1 MFQLNEVVNM
11 FGRQKKERV
20 SLQEHNEEL
29 FLAVVKNLRMVFD
42 PESPVNVYDLGL
54 IYNLDIDEDHTV
66 YVRMTLTAP
75 NCPEAE
81 TIPGRIQQAVQ
92 DAEGVEDVDMELV
105 FDPPWTRERMS
116 TAALLALGLI

>member
-1 MFQLNEVVNM
+1 M
-11 FGRQKKERV
+11 FGNSKKERKP
-20 SLQEHNEEL
+20 LQEYDEEL
-29 FLAVVKNLRMVFD
+29 FLVVVKNLRMVFD
-42 PESPVNVYDLGL
+42 PEIPVNIYDLGL
-54 IYNLDIDEDHTV
+54 IYNLEIDQDHTV
-66 YVRMTLTAP
+66 YVTMTLTAP

-92 DAEGVEDVDMELV
+92 DADGVADVDMDLV

>member
-1 MFQLNEVVNM
+1 M
-11 FGRQKKERV
+11 FGNSKKERKP
-20 SLQEHNEEL
+20 LQEYDEEL

-42 PESPVNVYDLGL
+42 PEIPVNIYDLGL
-54 IYNLDIDEDHTV
+54 IYNLEIDQDHTV
-66 YVRMTLTAP
+66 YVTMTLTAP

-92 DAEGVEDVDMELV
+92 DADGVADVDMDLV

>member
-1 MFQLNEVVNM
+1 MIRKYQD
-11 FGRQKKERV
+11 
-20 SLQEHNEEL
+20 
-29 FLAVVKNLRMVFD
+29 A
-42 PESPVNVYDLGL
+42 DLGL

-66 YVRMTLTAP
+66 TADDVDGT

-92 DAEGVEDVDMELV
+92 DAEGVEDVDIELV

-116 TAALLALGLI
+116 TAALLALGLTKSILMVTENKFLMS